1 MHNGS
6 ITQVVC
12 VLGHFSHVQFLVA
25 PWTVPPGFSVHGIS
39 QAGIV
44 NRLPFPSP
52 GDLPNLGIEAAS
64 LMSPALAGGFF
75 TTSASWEAQH
85 KVVHS
90 KRR

>member
-52 GDLPNLGIEAAS
+52 GDLPNLGIELHLLCLLHWQVAS
-64 LMSPALAGGFF
+64 LPLVPPG
-75 TTSASWEAQH
+75 
-85 KVVHS
+85 KPNI
-90 KRR
+90 R

>member
-52 GDLPNLGIEAAS
+52 GDLPNLGIEPT
-64 LMSPALAGGFF
+64 SPALQAGSLLLSHQESPPEAIE
-75 TTSASWEAQH
+75 TS
-85 KVVHS
+85 
-90 KRR
+90 